1 MFYFFLLVYNKY
13 KQRKSVLIFTYKTVV
28 KNKRYRKT
36 KWATLSIMLR
46 LRFMVLNT
54 TFNSMSVISWR
65 TILFVDETGENQR
78 YVASHW
84 QILSYNVV
92 SSTPR
97 HEWDSGN
104 SEIRATLDI
113 RHRTMRCKTKPA
125 KHRNVKRWAT
135 WMSSPRKPGVNPD
148 AHEG

>member
-36 KWATLSIMLR
+36 KWATLGIMLR

-78 YVASHW
+78 YVASH
-84 QILSYNVV
+84 
-92 SSTPR
+92 
-97 HEWDSGN
+97 
-104 SEIRATLDI
+104 
-113 RHRTMRCKTKPA
+113 
-125 KHRNVKRWAT
+125 
-135 WMSSPRKPGVNPD
+135 
-148 AHEG
+148 